1 MAEGPDK
8 AREEFFSEAQE
19 LVESLSR
26 NLLSLDGALKAG
38 FEDPALVN
46 EAFRAVHTLKGLAG
60 LFAAKR
66 ISNLSHR
73 LEDVL
78 DSLRLGKLSLS
89 AEVLDLLFRA
99 VELYGVALG
108 VERARSDDPI
118 PQIDDLIEAFARVG
132 TDERAAVSPLSRF
145 ELDPA
150 MLAVLTEYEEH
161 RLRTCVAQGLQLY
174 RVRVDFELATIDKA
188 LEDIKARAK
197 VHGEVITYLPTGA
210 SSSIET
216 IELDLLLASASSLA
230 MLKDD
235 LAQSNA
241 TIEAIPTRGGSQGR
255 DTSPPRR
262 EVAPRISVID
272 VDSAPVPIRDAPP
285 LSERPPADVVE
296 HGGGHR
302 TVAQT
307 VRVDIRKLDALMNV
321 VGELAIVKN
330 ALARL
335 AERIRAEGSRQ
346 LGSELHSIQRS
357 FDRRLGEMQNGILEV
372 RMVPLGQV
380 FDRLARVVRQIGREM
395 GKDIRLVITGAET
408 EIDKLIVEELSDPLM
423 HVVRNAIDH
432 GIELA
437 EERLRV
443 GKPLAGTIALN
454 AFQKGNHVVIEVEDD
469 GHGIDEAAI
478 IGRAV
483 ALGKVHM
490 DEIQSLARS
499 EVLNL
504 IFLPGLST
512 RDEPSDYSGRGVGM
526 DVVKTN
532 ISKLG
537 GVIDVHSE
545 TEIGTKLTIT
555 LPVTLAIV
563 SALLV
568 RVAGRVFAM
577 PLTSVAEAITLEES
591 HVRMVDGR
599 EVITL
604 RGVTLPI
611 CRLARVFGLAPLPG
625 AGTKRQYV
633 VVAMLGARRLGL
645 AVDELQGQQDI
656 VIKPLGKSLGLV
668 RGFSGATELGDQR
681 VALVLDPAALI
692 EEMLRGSEVA
702 RERRLG
708 HG

>member
-1 MAEGPDK
+1 MAEGVDK
-8 AREEFFSEAQE
+8 ARDEFFSEAQE

-26 NLLSLDGALKAG
+26 NLLALDTTLRGG
-38 FEDPALVN
+38 GEDPALIN

-60 LFAAKR
+60 LFGAKR
-66 ISNLSHR
+66 VSTLSHR

-78 DSLRLGKLSLS
+78 DSLRLGRLPLT
-89 AEVLDLLFRA
+89 EGVLDLLFRA
-99 VELYGVALG
+99 VELYGEALG
-108 VERARSDDPI
+108 VERARSDDPL
-118 PQIDDLIEAFARVG
+118 PAIDRLIDEFARLG
-132 TDERAAVSPLSRF
+132 SEEPSGASPLARF
-145 ELDPA
+145 ELDQA

-161 RLRTCVAQGLQLY
+161 RLKTCVEEGLLLY
-174 RVRVDFELATIDKA
+174 RVRVDFPLATIDRA

-197 VHGEVITYLPTGA
+197 AHGEVITYLPTGTSTGA
-210 SSSIET
+210 DT
-216 IELDLLLASASSLA
+216 IELDLLLASESTLQ
-230 MLKDD
+230 D
-235 LAQSNA
+235 LENTLGNSGAL
-241 TIEAIPTRGGSQGR
+241 IE
-255 DTSPPRR
+255 
-262 EVAPRISVID
+262 
-272 VDSAPVPIRDAPP
+272 PIRLRRPESRNARSAESEKPAEASP
-285 LSERPPADVVE
+285 IAAVQSAAISERAPDVIE
-296 HGGGHR
+296 GAAAHK
-302 TVAQT
+302 TIAQT

-335 AERIRAEGSRQ
+335 AERIRAEGGRQ

-432 GIELA
+432 GIEVA
-437 EERLRV
+437 DERLRV

-469 GHGIDEAAI
+469 GHGIDERAI
-478 IGRAV
+478 VERAV
-483 ALGKVHM
+483 ALGKVHP
-490 DEIQSLARS
+490 EEVSQLARS
-499 EVLNL
+499 EIFNL

-512 RDEPSDYSGRGVGM
+512 RKEASDYSGRGVGM

-537 GVIDVHSE
+537 GVIDLHSE
-545 TEIGTKLTIT
+545 AEIGTKLTIT

-568 RVAGRVFAM
+568 RIVGRVFAM
-577 PLTSVAEAITLEES
+577 PLTSVAEAITLDETQ
-591 HVRMVDGR
+591 VRMLDGR
-599 EVITL
+599 EVMTL

-611 CRLARVFGLAPLPG
+611 CRLGRIFGLSPLPG
-625 AGTKRQYV
+625 IMAPKRQYV
-633 VVAMLGARRLGL
+633 VVATLGSRRLGF
-645 AVDELQGQQDI
+645 AVDDLQGQQDI
-656 VIKPLGKSLGLV
+656 VIKPLGKSLSGV

-681 VALVLDPAALI
+681 VALVLDPASLI
-692 EEMLRGSEVA
+692 EEMLRGSETS

-708 HG
+708 YA

>member
-1 MAEGPDK
+1 MAEGIDK
-8 AREEFFSEAQE
+8 ARDEFFSEAQE

-26 NLLSLDGALKAG
+26 NLLALDTTLRGG
-38 FEDPALVN
+38 GEDPALIN

-60 LFAAKR
+60 LFGAKR
-66 ISNLSHR
+66 VSTLSHK

-78 DSLRLGKLSLS
+78 DSLRLGRLPLT
-89 AEVLDLLFRA
+89 EGVLDLLFRA
-99 VELYGVALG
+99 VELYGEALS
-108 VERARSDDPI
+108 VERSRSDDPLPAI
-118 PQIDDLIEAFARVG
+118 DVLIDDFARLG
-132 TDERAAVSPLSRF
+132 SEEPSGASPLARF
-145 ELDPA
+145 ELDQA

-161 RLRTCVAQGLQLY
+161 RLKTCVEQGLLLY
-174 RVRVDFELATIDKA
+174 RVRVDFALATIDRA

-197 VHGEVITYLPTGA
+197 AHGEVITYLPTGA
-210 SSSIET
+210 STGADT
-216 IELDLLLASASSLA
+216 IELDLLLASQSSFL
-230 MLKDD
+230 D
-235 LAQSNA
+235 LESTLGSNGA
-241 TIEAIPTRGGSQGR
+241 IIE
-255 DTSPPRR
+255 
-262 EVAPRISVID
+262 
-272 VDSAPVPIRDAPP
+272 PIRLRRPESRGTQSRDSERSVAEPSVP
-285 LSERPPADVVE
+285 VAAHVHSAALSERAPEAVE
-296 HGGGHR
+296 PGAAAHR
-302 TVAQT
+302 IIAQT

-335 AERIRAEGSRQ
+335 GERIRAEGGRQ

-432 GIELA
+432 GIEVA

-469 GHGIDEAAI
+469 GHGIDERAI
-478 IGRAV
+478 VERAV
-483 ALGKVHM
+483 ALGKVHP
-490 DEIQSLARS
+490 EEVSQLARS
-499 EVLNL
+499 EIFNL

-512 RDEPSDYSGRGVGM
+512 RKEASDYSGRGVGM

-537 GVIDVHSE
+537 GVIDLHSE
-545 TEIGTKLTIT
+545 AEIGTKLTIT

-568 RVAGRVFAM
+568 RIVGRVFAM
-577 PLTSVAEAITLEES
+577 PLTAVAEAITLDETQ
-591 HVRMVDGR
+591 VRMLDGR
-599 EVITL
+599 EVMTL

-611 CRLARVFGLAPLPG
+611 CRLGRIFGLSQLPGVPLP
-625 AGTKRQYV
+625 KRQYV
-633 VVAMLGARRLGL
+633 VVATLGVRRLGF
-645 AVDELQGQQDI
+645 AVDDLQGQQDI
-656 VIKPLGKSLGLV
+656 VIKPLGKSLSGV

-681 VALVLDPAALI
+681 VALVLDPASLI
-692 EEMLRGSEVA
+692 EEMLRGSETA

-708 HG
+708 YG

>member
-1 MAEGPDK
+1 MAEGVDK

-26 NLLSLDGALKAG
+26 NLLSLDSALRSKQ
-38 FEDPALVN
+38 EDPGLVN

-60 LFAAKR
+60 LFGAKR
-66 ISNLSHR
+66 VGTLSHR

-78 DSLRLGKLSLS
+78 DSLRLGRLKLTES
-89 AEVLDLLFRA
+89 VLDLLFRA
-99 VELYGVALG
+99 VELYSEALA
-108 VERARSDDPI
+108 VERARSDDPL
-118 PQIDDLIEAFARVG
+118 PAIDVLIDEFARLGNEGPSV
-132 TDERAAVSPLSRF
+132 ASPLARF
-145 ELDPA
+145 ELDQA

-161 RLRTCVAQGLQLY
+161 RLKTCVEQGLMLY
-174 RVRVDFELATIDKA
+174 RVRVDFPLATIDRA

-197 VHGEVITYLPTGA
+197 SHGEVITYLPTGA
-210 SSSIET
+210 STGADT
-216 IELDLLLASASSLA
+216 IELDLLLASGSPLPELEASLGTSGAL
-230 MLKDD
+230 
-235 LAQSNA
+235 
-241 TIEAIPTRGGSQGR
+241 IE
-255 DTSPPRR
+255 
-262 EVAPRISVID
+262 
-272 VDSAPVPIRDAPP
+272 PIRLRKPEQARAPSLVP
-285 LSERPPADVVE
+285 GAASVPAAQPGAPISERPGDIADANAAA
-296 HGGGHR
+296 HR
-302 TVAQT
+302 AIAQT

-335 AERIRAEGSRQ
+335 AERIRAEGGRQ

-432 GIELA
+432 GIEVA

-469 GHGIDEAAI
+469 GHGIDERAI
-478 IGRAV
+478 VERAV
-483 ALGKVHM
+483 ALGKVHA
-490 DEIQSLARS
+490 DEVQQLARS
-499 EVLNL
+499 EIFNL
-504 IFLPGLST
+504 VFLPGLST
-512 RDEPSDYSGRGVGM
+512 RKEASDYSGRGVGM

-537 GVIDVHSE
+537 GVIDLHSE
-545 TEIGTKLTIT
+545 AEIGTKLTIT

-568 RVAGRVFAM
+568 RIVGRVFAM
-577 PLTSVAEAITLEES
+577 PLTSVAEAITLDES
-591 HVRMVDGR
+591 QVRMLDGR
-599 EVITL
+599 EVMTL

-611 CRLARVFGLAPLPG
+611 CRLGRIFGLAPLPG
-625 AGTKRQYV
+625 VVVPKRQYI
-633 VVAMLGARRLGL
+633 VVASLGARRLGF
-645 AVDELQGQQDI
+645 AVDDLQGQQDI
-656 VIKPLGKSLGLV
+656 VIKPLGKSLSGV

-692 EEMLRGSEVA
+692 EEMLRGSDMVG

-708 HG
+708 HA

>member
-1 MAEGPDK
+1 MAEGVDK

-26 NLLSLDGALKAG
+26 NLLALDAAVRAKT
-38 FEDPALVN
+38 EDPGLVN

-60 LFAAKR
+60 LFGAKR
-66 ISNLSHR
+66 VGTLSHR

-78 DSLRLGKLSLS
+78 DSLRLGRLPLTES
-89 AEVLDLLFRA
+89 VLDLLFRA
-99 VELYGVALG
+99 VELYGDALS
-108 VERARSDDPI
+108 VERARSDDPL
-118 PQIDDLIEAFARVG
+118 PAIDALIDEFAHLGSEGPSG
-132 TDERAAVSPLSRF
+132 TSPLAKF
-145 ELDPA
+145 ELDQA

-161 RLRTCVAQGLQLY
+161 RLKTCVQQGLLLY
-174 RVRVDFELATIDKA
+174 RVRVDFALATIDRA

-197 VHGEVITYLPTGA
+197 THGEVITYLPTGA
-210 SSSIET
+210 STGIDT

-230 MLKDD
+230 D
-235 LAQSNA
+235 LEASLASNGAIIEPIRLRRVEA
-241 TIEAIPTRGGSQGR
+241 TSARSAPSLGPSAPPTP
-255 DTSPPRR
+255 SPP
-262 EVAPRISVID
+262 APLPAHS
-272 VDSAPVPIRDAPP
+272 
-285 LSERPPADVVE
+285 LSERAPDAVE
-296 HGGGHR
+296 PNAAAHR
-302 TVAQT
+302 AIAQT

-330 ALARL
+330 ALARMS
-335 AERIRAEGSRQ
+335 ERIRAEGGRQ

-357 FDRRLGEMQNGILEV
+357 FERRLGEMQNGILEV

-432 GIELA
+432 GIEVA

-469 GHGIDEAAI
+469 GHGIDETALVD
-478 IGRAV
+478 RAV
-483 ALGKVHM
+483 VLGMV
-490 DEIQSLARS
+490 DPEEVAQLARS
-499 EVLNL
+499 EIFNL
-504 IFLPGLST
+504 VFLPGLST
-512 RDEPSDYSGRGVGM
+512 KKEASDYSGRGVGM

-537 GVIDVHSE
+537 GVIDLHSE
-545 TEIGTKLTIT
+545 AEIGTKLTIT

-568 RVAGRVFAM
+568 RIVGRVFAM
-577 PLTSVAEAITLEES
+577 PLTSVAEAITLDEKQ
-591 HVRMVDGR
+591 VRMLDGR
-599 EVITL
+599 EVMTL

-611 CRLARVFGLAPLPG
+611 CRLGRIFGLAPLPG
-625 AGTKRQYV
+625 VVPPKRQYV
-633 VVAMLGARRLGL
+633 VVATLGSRRLGF
-645 AVDELQGQQDI
+645 AVDDLQGQQDI
-656 VIKPLGKSLGLV
+656 VIKPLGKSLSGV

-692 EEMLRGSEVA
+692 EEMLRGSETA

-708 HG
+708 YG

>member
-1 MAEGPDK
+1 MAEGVDK

-26 NLLSLDGALKAG
+26 NLLALDTALRG
-38 FEDPALVN
+38 GGEDPALIN

-60 LFAAKR
+60 LFGAKR
-66 ISNLSHR
+66 VSTLSHR

-78 DSLRLGKLSLS
+78 DSLRLGRLPLT
-89 AEVLDLLFRA
+89 EGVLDLLFRA
-99 VELYGVALG
+99 VELYGEALS
-108 VERARSDDPI
+108 VERARSDDPLPAI
-118 PQIDDLIEAFARVG
+118 DVLIDDFARLG
-132 TDERAAVSPLSRF
+132 SEEPTGASPLARF
-145 ELDPA
+145 ELDQA

-161 RLRTCVAQGLQLY
+161 RLKTCVEQGLLLY
-174 RVRVDFELATIDKA
+174 RVRVDFALATIDRA

-197 VHGEVITYLPTGA
+197 AHGEVITYLPTGA
-210 SSSIET
+210 STGVDT
-216 IELDLLLASASSLA
+216 IELDLLLASQSSLP
-230 MLKDD
+230 D
-235 LAQSNA
+235 LESTLGSNGA
-241 TIEAIPTRGGSQGR
+241 IIE
-255 DTSPPRR
+255 
-262 EVAPRISVID
+262 
-272 VDSAPVPIRDAPP
+272 PIRLRRPESRGTRPHESEKPVAEASVPVAVHSAT
-285 LSERPPADVVE
+285 LSERAPEAVD
-296 HGGGHR
+296 GGAAAHR
-302 TVAQT
+302 VIAQT

-335 AERIRAEGSRQ
+335 GDRIRAEGGRQ

-432 GIELA
+432 GIEVA

-469 GHGIDEAAI
+469 GHGIDERAI
-478 IGRAV
+478 VERAV
-483 ALGKVHM
+483 ALGKVHP
-490 DEIQSLARS
+490 EEVPQLVRS
-499 EVLNL
+499 EIFNL

-512 RDEPSDYSGRGVGM
+512 RKEASDYSGRGVGM

-537 GVIDVHSE
+537 GVIDLHSE
-545 TEIGTKLTIT
+545 AEIGTKLTIT

-568 RVAGRVFAM
+568 RIVGRVFAM
-577 PLTSVAEAITLEES
+577 PLTSVAEAITLDETQ
-591 HVRMVDGR
+591 VRMLDGR
-599 EVITL
+599 EVMTL

-611 CRLARVFGLAPLPG
+611 CRLGRIFGLSQLPG
-625 AGTKRQYV
+625 VPVPKRQYV
-633 VVAMLGARRLGL
+633 VVATLGSRRLGF
-645 AVDELQGQQDI
+645 AVDDLQGQQDI
-656 VIKPLGKSLGLV
+656 VIKPLGKSLSGV

-681 VALVLDPAALI
+681 VALVLDPASLI
-692 EEMLRGSEVA
+692 EEMLRGSETA

-708 HG
+708 YG